1 MSAETTVPDRRPWSL
16 GMWLRWPAGC
26 RMRSVETSRGRR
38 EGMGERETDW
48 SVALESGDWSCSTL
62 PASSLKHHRRSKTRR
77 SCASIHR
84 VRKEKPELD
93 GILQRTLLWPWWW
106 GKSPSNG
113 SNCSSDAESRSGRAS
128 CSWRRAGRRCTT
140 TSVWE
145 ISRGNVCEEWTTYKM
160 VTHFHHRSSMKD
172 LHLLPIGVLIL
183 SKVVID
189 TFVWHAEHRTKRKR
203 KKNDGSCLSIHDG
216 DVLGGFCLSFSL
228 LLQSENPWTV
238 LIIGESLNSPIQPK
252 FVFSSCRTRS
262 AESNRRWGSQKTAWL
277 WLTSSRR
284 RVVIYRSKFGQA
296 REQNRAFPRI
306 LHFHPISLSNDG
318 EDQRFSVPNR
328 P

>member
-1 MSAETTVPDRRPWSL
+1 
-16 GMWLRWPAGC
+16 
-26 RMRSVETSRGRR
+26 
-38 EGMGERETDW
+38 
-48 SVALESGDWSCSTL
+48 
-62 PASSLKHHRRSKTRR
+62 
-77 SCASIHR
+77 
-84 VRKEKPELD
+84 
-93 GILQRTLLWPWWW
+93 
-106 GKSPSNG
+106 
-113 SNCSSDAESRSGRAS
+113 
-128 CSWRRAGRRCTT
+128 
-140 TSVWE
+140 
-145 ISRGNVCEEWTTYKM
+145 
-160 VTHFHHRSSMKD
+160 MKD

-203 KKNDGSCLSIHDG
+203 EKNDASCLSIHDR

-284 RVVIYRSKFGQA
+284 RVVIYRSKFDQV
-296 REQNRAFPRI
+296 RERSRAFPRI

-318 EDQRFSVPNR
+318 EDRRFSIPNR
-328 P
+328 PLIRCVLLACKRLYRRSEILVGVIRKTSLHRRRNIFPHISPNRFRNRSPVFAVDLSNRSVR